1 MPVITRNYWAVIFYV
16 GIGMTARSLLHKKNF
31 VLSLELA
38 RNPCERTKIYFVNS
52 FTTIRVLAGT
62 KKLAQNTTINT
73 MVSFRR
79 LQRRGFYS

>member
-1 MPVITRNYWAVIFYV
+1 MPNSLYV
-16 GIGMTARSLLHKKNF
+16 
-31 VLSLELA
+31 
-38 RNPCERTKIYFVNS
+38 KIYEKMWNRVVLVNS

>member
-1 MPVITRNYWAVIFYV
+1 MR
-16 GIGMTARSLLHKKNF
+16 
-31 VLSLELA
+31 
-38 RNPCERTKIYFVNS
+38 FVNS
-52 FTTIRVLAGT
+52 FTPIRVLAGT